1 MIEFGQ
7 ILIILFSFIW
17 VVIASNQVAKFFQKI
32 KFPLITGF
40 LLSGILIG
48 PYGLDLI
55 HIDSIGKL
63 DYINY
68 TSLAF
73 IALVAGAELYLKE
86 IRNNIR
92 SIVWNTLGQLIVT
105 FTLVSISVFF
115 LEDFIPFMS
124 KMNEQGKIAIAILSG
139 TIFIAKSPS
148 SVIAVI
154 SEMRSK
160 GRFTKMVIS
169 VTVILDV
176 LVILLF
182 TICLTI
188 ANTLIHGTDFDF
200 SFVIFLI
207 VQLIV
212 TFLIG
217 FLFAKI
223 IEGFLA
229 VPVSL
234 YVKSIIILALGFG
247 VFELS
252 DFLEVLGMQ
261 YIGLAIIIEPLLIC
275 IISSFFITNYSK
287 YRNDFKIILNKGGPV
302 VYAAFFTLVGAA
314 LSIDILAKTW
324 AVALIIFSVYM
335 LTLIIGSF
343 TGNAF
348 ARNPVLY
355 RKVGWMPFVT
365 QAGVGLALA
374 FEVAEVFPDWGDQF
388 ATIIIAVIVLNQLIG
403 PPLFKWAIKLVGES
417 HLPSK
422 SSDGTNKT
430 ALIFGLEHQS
440 LNLARD
446 LQNENYSV
454 EIASVERRKNIQ
466 HITDVNIHFLEGL
479 SIKCLN
485 AINVKKFETII
496 LMLSDDENYKVCE
509 LIYEHIGTKMI
520 IVRLFD
526 SIYADK
532 FHELGALVVDPS
544 TAISKLIEQF
554 VRSPISASFIFGE
567 DDNKTMVDFKVQ
579 DKNLHGIA
587 LRNLRLPPDVLIL
600 SVKRKG
606 QMLISHGYTRLRR
619 GDIVTMVGSMESLED
634 LSLQFEE

>member
-7 ILIILFSFIW
+7 ILIILFAFIW
-17 VVIASNQVAKFFQKI
+17 VVIASNQAAKFFQKI

-48 PYGLDLI
+48 PYVLDLI
-55 HIDSIGKL
+55 HIDSIKKL
-63 DYINY
+63 YFVND

-73 IALVAGAELYLKE
+73 IALAAGSELYLKE
-86 IRNNIR
+86 IRNSIR
-92 SIVWNTLGQLIVT
+92 SIVWNTLGQLVIT
-105 FTLVSISVFF
+105 FTIVSVSVFF

-124 KMNEQGKIAIAILSG
+124 DMNVQSKIAIAILSG

-154 SEMRSK
+154 NELRAK

-188 ANTLIHGTDFDF
+188 ANTLIHGTDFNF
-200 SFVIFLI
+200 SFVVFLI
-207 VQLIV
+207 VQLVI
-212 TFLIG
+212 TFFIG

-247 VFELS
+247 VYELS
-252 DFLEVLGMQ
+252 NFLEVLSMQ
-261 YIGLAIIIEPLLIC
+261 YFGSEIIIEPLLIC

-287 YRNDFKIILNKGGPV
+287 YRDDLNIILKKIGPI
-302 VYAAFFTLVGAA
+302 VYAAFFTLAGAT

-324 AVALIIFSVYM
+324 SIALLIFSVYM
-335 LTLIIGSF
+335 LALIIGSF
-343 TGNAF
+343 ASNTF

-365 QAGVGLALA
+365 QAGVGFALVY
-374 FEVAEVFPDWGDQF
+374 EVAHGFPDWGNQF
-388 ATIIIAVIVLNQLIG
+388 ATVIIAVIVLNQLIG
-403 PPLFKWAIKLVGES
+403 PTLFKWAIKLVRES
-417 HLPSK
+417 NIPS
-422 SSDGTNKT
+422 SVSDRTNKS

-440 LNLARD
+440 LSLARN
-446 LQNENYSV
+446 LQDENYTV
-454 EIASVERRKNIQ
+454 EIASIERRKNIP
-466 HITDVNIHFLEGL
+466 HIKDLKIHFLEGL
-479 SIKCLN
+479 SVKCLN
-485 AINVKKFETII
+485 AIQVNKFHTII
-496 LMLSDDENYKVCE
+496 LMLSDGENYKVCR
-509 LIYEHIGTKMI
+509 LLYKNFGTKI
-520 IVRLFD
+520 VIVRLFE
-526 SIYADK
+526 SIYAHK
-532 FHELGALVVDPS
+532 FSELGALVVDPS
-544 TAISKLIEQF
+544 SAISKLIEQF
-554 VRSPISASFIFGE
+554 VHSPISASLIFGE
-567 DDNKTMVDFKVQ
+567 DHKKALVDIKVR
-579 DKNLHGIA
+579 DKYLHGIA
-587 LRNLRLPPDVLIL
+587 LRDLRLPPDVLIL
-600 SVKRKG
+600 TVKRKG
-606 QMLISHGYTRLRR
+606 QILISHGYTRLRI
-619 GDIVTMVGSMESLED
+619 GDIVTMVGSKESLED